1 MIEEMTEWAWIGMA
15 PKKKGGKKG
24 GKKGKGGGGKAAKVL
39 AYHDEEYW
47 NNRYTKNPEPFD
59 WYQSYKELKP
69 LLELYL
75 PKDQIVFNAGCG
87 NGSKSN
93 VSFFLRFQQLLSTIF
108 VQIRGNWTTQPSQ
121 LIS

>member
-1 MIEEMTEWAWIGMA
+1 MA
-15 PKKKGGKKG
+15 PKKKGGGKKG
-24 GKKGKGGGGKAAKVL
+24 GKKGKGEKGGKAAKVL

-47 NNRYTKNPEPFD
+47 NNRYIKNPEPFD

-87 NGSKSN
+87 NGSKS
-93 VSFFLRFQQLLSTIF
+93 SF
-108 VQIRGNWTTQPSQ
+108 
-121 LIS
+121 